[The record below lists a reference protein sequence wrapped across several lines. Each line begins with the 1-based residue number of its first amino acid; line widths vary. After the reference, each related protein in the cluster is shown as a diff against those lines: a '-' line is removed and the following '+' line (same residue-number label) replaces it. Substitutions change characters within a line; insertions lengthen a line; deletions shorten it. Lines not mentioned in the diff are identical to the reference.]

1 MGRDRNWLVVQEF
14 APADVRGNGSAI
26 GSERL
31 ILEPVGGFIW
41 GGELLTDVRV
51 DEADGLRRKGRPF
64 AIGGIARRPRYTGLP
79 SLIQSA
85 RQGAVPMIQLG
96 GVFRSWFPVKIANT
110 ALVSDRSGSK

>member
-51 DEADGLRRKGRPF
+51 DDDSLVAAADEGRVPGVVGDRRTDCAAKAG
-64 AIGGIARRPRYTGLP
+64 P
-79 SLIQSA
+79 S
-85 RQGAVPMIQLG
+85 
-96 GVFRSWFPVKIANT
+96 
-110 ALVSDRSGSK
+110 RSGELPDDPGIQVFQA